1 MRGPGYVE
9 GFMADYPAEFEFDVL
24 LRDGDVVH
32 MRPIRPDDVDLLRR
46 FYGRVGPQSAYFR
59 FFRVKRELS
68 PEELIHFTNVDYD
81 DRMAL
86 IAIHDGEMVAVGR
99 YDVFTEKTTEEGKV
113 AEVAFLVE
121 DAFQGRGIG
130 TQLLQQLTVYA
141 RSLGITKFEAFVLR
155 DNRAMMRM
163 FRDSGYT
170 LTRELDEGV
179 FGVEFPIEYSLEA
192 REAEWEHERRAV
204 TASLM
209 PLLYPTSA
217 AVIGASRDEESIGG
231 RLFANLLA
239 QGFSGPV
246 YPVNPKSSYV
256 HAVKAYPTVLD
267 IDEPVDLA
275 FIAVPAGAV
284 LDVINQCG
292 EKGVRGIVVIS
303 AGFSETGGPGA
314 EMEAAVL
321 TAARRFGMRMVGPNC
336 MGLLNADP
344 TVSLDGQFGPVF
356 PPAGNVAMASQS
368 GALGL
373 AILNEAKELGIGLST
388 FVSLGNRA
396 DVSAN
401 DLLLYWDGDPATDV
415 IVLYMESF
423 GHARRFGRLARRVS
437 RTKPIV
443 VVKAGRSSAGARA
456 AASHTGSLASLDV
469 AVDALF
475 NQSGVIRTRTLN
487 ELFDVASLLAN
498 QPLPRGPRV
507 AILTNAGGPAI
518 LAADA
523 LESFGLELP
532 EFSPELQGRLSEFL
546 PDEASVSNPVD
557 MIASASPYT
566 YGACLT
572 ELLATDEV
580 DAVIVIYIPAAPKGT
595 EEVIAAMTSAIEEA
609 TRDTT
614 IAAVLMA
621 AEEEIEA
628 LTRAANVPVYDYPES
643 AAHALAAAFRY
654 REWRERPEGVYPKFD
669 TASRTAADA
678 TIRAAISRLGTD
690 GGWLED
696 AEISEILGAYG
707 IRTARSVK
715 TTTEDEAVAAAA
727 EINGPAVLKI
737 VSPSTLHKSDVGGV
751 VLGVEGEDAVRAV
764 YRQVSAISDDVEA
777 VLVQDFVAGGHEVII
792 GMTEDP
798 LFGPLIVFGL
808 GGIFV
813 ELMRDVSFRINPLT
827 DVDAREMLSEVRSAE
842 ILKGYRGGEAGDI
855 AALEEILLRVSTL
868 VDQHPEIADM
878 DLNPVKVLPP
888 GEGICVVDAR
898 MRIRPIEGVFLPSR
912 KDIPGRLL

>member
-1 MRGPGYVE
+1 VSE
-9 GFMADYPAEFEFDVL
+9 YPAEFEFDVL
-24 LRDGDVVH
+24 LKDGEVIH
-32 MRPIRPDDVDLLRR
+32 MRPIRPDDVELERE
-46 FYGRVGPQSAYFR
+46 FFSRVGRESVYFR

-68 PEELIHFTNVDYD
+68 PQELIHFTNVDYD
-81 DRMAL
+81 ERMAL
-86 IAIHDGEMVAVGR
+86 VAIHDGDMVAVGR
-99 YDVFTEKTTEEGKV
+99 YDVFPEKTTAEGKV

-130 TQLLQQLTVYA
+130 TQLLQHLTVYA
-141 RSLGITKFEAFVLR
+141 RSRNVVKFEAFVLR

-179 FGVEFPIEYSLEA
+179 YGVEFPIEYSLEA
-192 REAEWEHERRAV
+192 REAEWEHERLGV

-209 PLLYPTSA
+209 PILYPTSV
-217 AVIGASRDEESIGG
+217 AVIGASRDDSSIGG

-239 QGFSGPV
+239 RGFTGPV
-246 YPVNPKSSYV
+246 YPVNPQAPFV
-256 HAVKAYPTVLD
+256 HAVKAYPSILD

-275 FIAVPAGAV
+275 FVAVPAPAV
-284 LDVINQCG
+284 LDVINDCG
-292 EKGVRGIVVIS
+292 KKGVRGVVVIS
-303 AGFSETGGPGA
+303 AGFSETG
-314 EMEAAVL
+314 EAGGELEDAVL
-321 TAARRFGMRMVGPNC
+321 AAARRHGMRLVGPNC

-344 TVSLDGQFGPVF
+344 NVSLDGQFGPTF

-373 AILNEAKELGIGLST
+373 AILNEATELGIGLST

-423 GHARRFGRLARRVS
+423 GHARRFGRVARRVS
-437 RTKPIV
+437 RTKPVV

-475 NQSGVIRTRTLN
+475 GQSGVIRTDTLN

-498 QPLPRGPRV
+498 QPLPAGRRV
-507 AILTNAGGPAI
+507 AVLTNAGGPAI

-523 LESFGLELP
+523 LESVGMELP
-532 EFSPELQGRLSEFL
+532 QLSPELQERLAGLL
-546 PDEASVSNPVD
+546 PGAANTANPVD
-557 MIASASPYT
+557 MIASASPET
-566 YGACLT
+566 YEACLA

-580 DAVIVIYIPAAPKGT
+580 DSVIVIFIPTAPKGA
-595 EEVIAAMTSAIEEA
+595 EQVVAALRAAIESA
-609 TRDTT
+609 SRGTT
-614 IAAVLMA
+614 VAAVLMGTQDA
-621 AEEEIEA
+621 TEE
-628 LTRAANVPVYDYPES
+628 LTRAANVPVYEYPES
-643 AAHALAAAFRY
+643 AARALGAAVRY
-654 REWRERPEGVYPKFD
+654 REWRERPEGEYPSFAD
-669 TASRTAADA
+669 SERNAAETAIRTA
-678 TIRAAISRLGTD
+678 IGRLGVD
-690 GGWLED
+690 GGWLND
-696 AEISEILGAYG
+696 DEIQTILGAYG
-707 IRTARSVK
+707 IRAARSIR
-715 TTTEDEAVAAAA
+715 TATEDEAVQAAQDIA
-727 EINGPAVLKI
+727 GPVALKVI
-737 VSPSTLHKSDVGGV
+737 SPTILHKSDAGGV
-751 VLGVEGEDAVRAV
+751 ALDVTGEEAVRAA
-764 YRQVSAISDDVEA
+764 YRQVAAVGDDVEG
-777 VLVQDFVAGGHEVII
+777 VLVQDYVAGGHEVII

-827 DVDAREMLSEVRSAE
+827 DVDASEMLAEVRSAE
-842 ILKGYRGGEAGDI
+842 ILTGYRGEAGGDVD
-855 AALEEILLRVSTL
+855 ALREVLLRVSTL
-868 VDQHPEIADM
+868 VEQHPEIAEM

-888 GEGICVVDAR
+888 GDGVVVVDAR
-898 MRIRPIEGVFLPSR
+898 LRIRPIQGVFLPSR